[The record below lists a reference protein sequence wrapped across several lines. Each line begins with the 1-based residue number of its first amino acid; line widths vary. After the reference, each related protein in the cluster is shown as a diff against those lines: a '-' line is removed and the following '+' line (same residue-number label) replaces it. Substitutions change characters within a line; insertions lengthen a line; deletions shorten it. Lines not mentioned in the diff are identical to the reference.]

1 MEQRFLFT
9 ASETERQSD
18 GMSDGQSQ
26 TLTMSSPETVAL
38 SAIPAEPY
46 RQTEIYRLP
55 DHFPVLAPAE
65 PEARP
70 KVFRHVLLA
79 VITLLTTTAA
89 GFFLFGSLN
98 SGLIYSATLLT
109 ILTAHEMGHYI
120 ACRWYG
126 VEATLP
132 YYIPFVLPFPVL
144 QVGTFGAFIK
154 IKSPIPSRKALF
166 DIGIAGP
173 LAGFVF
179 ALPAA
184 FIAHYYAQ
192 PSPFV
197 AGDDFISFQ
206 DPLLFTF
213 FQRLMHLPNDLLLN
227 PVMWATWVGLLMT
240 ALNLMPVGQLDGGH
254 VTYALFGRRG
264 HRALALVCYFGVVA
278 LVAYSIKTGSWS
290 YILYAVILTLM
301 MRVGHPPVVEEEHA
315 IGVSR
320 IIVALIGLLVFI
332 LCFMPFPISL

>member
-1 MEQRFLFT
+1 MFPE
-9 ASETERQSD
+9 SESKQQSD
-18 GMSDGQSQ
+18 RLPDAL
-26 TLTMSSPETVAL
+26 TLSSPSGAEVTV
-38 SAIPAEPY
+38 IPAEQF

-55 DHFPVLAPAE
+55 DHFPLLAP
-65 PEARP
+65 PQVNQLTG
-70 KVFRHVLLA
+70 KQVFRHSLLA
-79 VITLLTTTAA
+79 VATLITTTLA
-89 GFFLFGSLN
+89 GFFLFGSLS
-98 SGLIYSATLLT
+98 SGLLYSLTLLT

-132 YYIPFVLPFPVL
+132 YYIPFVLPFQVL

-154 IKSPIPSRKALF
+154 IKSPIPSRRALF

-179 ALPAA
+179 ALPAT

-197 AGDDFISFQ
+197 AGDDFISLQ
-206 DPLLFTF
+206 DPLLFKF
-213 FQRLMHLPNDLLLN
+213 FQQLLHLPNDLLLN
-227 PVMWATWVGLLMT
+227 PVMFASWVGLLMT

-254 VTYALFGRRG
+254 VTYSLFGHKG
-264 HRALALVCYFGVVA
+264 HRLVALLCYVAVIALVV
-278 LVAYSIKTGSWS
+278 YSIQSGSWS
-290 YILYAVILTLM
+290 YILYVVILTLM
-301 MRVGHPPVVEEEHA
+301 MRVGHPPVLEEEDA
-315 IGVSR
+315 IGATR
-320 IIVALIGLLVFI
+320 KLVALIGLVIFI

>member
-1 MEQRFLFT
+1 MEQRFLFP
-9 ASETERQSD
+9 ASESERQPD
-18 GMSDGQSQ
+18 RLPD
-26 TLTMSSPETVAL
+26 TLTLSSPSGTGFSVL
-38 SAIPAEPY
+38 PAEQF

-55 DHFPVLAPAE
+55 DHFPMLAP
-65 PEARP
+65 PQVNQLTG
-70 KVFRHVLLA
+70 KQMFRHSLLA
-79 VITLLTTTAA
+79 LATLITTTLA
-89 GFFLFGSLN
+89 GFFLFGSLS
-98 SGLIYSATLLT
+98 SGLLYSLTLLT

-154 IKSPIPSRKALF
+154 IKSPIPSRRALF

-179 ALPAA
+179 ALPAT

-192 PSPFV
+192 AAPP
-197 AGDDFISFQ
+197 ANPGDGSITLQ

-213 FQRLMHLPNDLLLN
+213 FQQLLHLPKDLWLN
-227 PVMWATWVGLLMT
+227 PIMFASWVGLLMT

-254 VTYALFGRRG
+254 VTYSLFGHKG
-264 HRALALVCYFGVVA
+264 HRRVALMCYVAVIALVV
-278 LVAYSIKTGSWS
+278 YSIQTGSWS

-301 MRVGHPPVVEEEHA
+301 MRVGHPPVLEEEDA
-315 IGVSR
+315 IGAAR
-320 IIVALIGLLVFI
+320 KLVALIGLVIFI

>member
-1 MEQRFLFT
+1 MFP
-9 ASETERQSD
+9 ASESEQQPDRLPE
-18 GMSDGQSQ
+18 
-26 TLTMSSPETVAL
+26 TLTLSSPAGTGFTVL
-38 SAIPAEPY
+38 PAEQF

-55 DHFPVLAPAE
+55 DHFPMLAP
-65 PEARP
+65 PQVNQLTG
-70 KVFRHVLLA
+70 KQMFRHSLLA
-79 VITLLTTTAA
+79 LATLITTTLA
-89 GFFLFGSLN
+89 GFFLFGSLS
-98 SGLIYSATLLT
+98 SGLMYSLTLLT

-154 IKSPIPSRKALF
+154 IKSPIPSRRALF

-197 AGDDFISFQ
+197 AGDDFISLQ
-206 DPLLFTF
+206 DPLLFKF
-213 FQRLMHLPNDLLLN
+213 FQQLLHLPNDLLLN
-227 PVMWATWVGLLMT
+227 PIMFASWVGLLMT

-254 VTYALFGRRG
+254 VTYSLFGHKG
-264 HRALALVCYFGVVA
+264 HRAVALLCYVAVVA
-278 LVAYSIKTGSWS
+278 LVVYSIQTGSWS

-301 MRVGHPPVVEEEHA
+301 MRVGHPPVLEEENA
-315 IGVSR
+315 IGAAR
-320 IIVALIGLLVFI
+320 KLVALIGLVIFI

>member
-1 MEQRFLFT
+1 MEQRFLFP
-9 ASETERQSD
+9 ASESERQPD
-18 GMSDGQSQ
+18 GLPNAL
-26 TLTMSSPETVAL
+26 TLASPETVTV
-38 SAIPAEPY
+38 IPAEQY

-55 DHFPVLAPAE
+55 DHFPVLAP
-65 PEARP
+65 PQTNRLTG
-70 KVFRHVLLA
+70 KQIFRHLLLA
-79 VITLLTTTAA
+79 LATLITTTLA
-89 GFFLFGSLN
+89 GYFLFGSLN
-98 SGLIYSATLLT
+98 SGLIYSLTLLA

-154 IKSPIPSRKALF
+154 IKSPIPSRRALF

-179 ALPAA
+179 ALPATY
-184 FIAHYYAQ
+184 IAHYYAQ

-197 AGDDFISFQ
+197 AGDSFISLQ
-206 DPLLFTF
+206 DPLLFKF
-213 FQRLMHLPNDLLLN
+213 FQQLLHLPNDLLLN
-227 PVMWATWVGLLMT
+227 PVMFAAWVGLLMT

-254 VTYALFGRRG
+254 VTHSLFGQRG
-264 HRALALVCYFGVVA
+264 HRAVA
-278 LVAYSIKTGSWS
+278 LLCYVAVVSLVVYSIQSGSWS

-301 MRVGHPPVVEEEHA
+301 MRVGHPPVLEEEES
-315 IGVSR
+315 IGAAR
-320 IIVALIGLLVFI
+320 KIVALIGLVVFI

>member
-1 MEQRFLFT
+1 MFP
-9 ASETERQSD
+9 ASESEQQPD
-18 GMSDGQSQ
+18 QLPDVL
-26 TLTMSSPETVAL
+26 TLSSPAGTGFTVL
-38 SAIPAEPY
+38 PAEQF

-55 DHFPVLAPAE
+55 DHFPMLAP
-65 PEARP
+65 PQVNQLTG
-70 KVFRHVLLA
+70 KQMFRHSLLA
-79 VITLLTTTAA
+79 LATLITTTLA
-89 GFFLFGSLN
+89 GFFLFGSLS
-98 SGLIYSATLLT
+98 SGLLYSLTLLT

-154 IKSPIPSRKALF
+154 IKSPIPSRRALF

-179 ALPAA
+179 ALPAT

-197 AGDDFISFQ
+197 AGDDFISLQ
-206 DPLLFTF
+206 DPLLFKF
-213 FQRLMHLPNDLLLN
+213 FQQLLHLPNDLLLN
-227 PVMWATWVGLLMT
+227 PIMFASWVGLLMT

-254 VTYALFGRRG
+254 VTYSLFGHKG
-264 HRALALVCYFGVVA
+264 HRVVALLCYVAVVA
-278 LVAYSIKTGSWS
+278 LVVYSIQTGSWS

-301 MRVGHPPVVEEEHA
+301 MRVGHPPVLEEEDA
-315 IGVSR
+315 IGAAR
-320 IIVALIGLLVFI
+320 KLVALIGLVIFI

>member
-1 MEQRFLFT
+1 MEQRFLFP
-9 ASETERQSD
+9 ASELERQSAAQAD
-18 GMSDGQSQ
+18 AM
-26 TLTMSSPETVAL
+26 TLSSPEAATLEV
-38 SAIPAEPY
+38 IPAEQF

-55 DHFPVLAPAE
+55 DHFPLLVAPQ
-65 PEARP
+65 PNQLTG
-70 KVFRHVLLA
+70 KQVFRHVLLA
-79 VITLLTTTAA
+79 LATLITTTLA

-98 SGLIYSATLLT
+98 SGLIYSLTLLA

-154 IKSPIPSRKALF
+154 IKSPIPSRRALF

-179 ALPAA
+179 ALPAT

-192 PSPFV
+192 ASPFV
-197 AGDDFISFQ
+197 AGDDYISLQ
-206 DPLLFTF
+206 DPLLFKF
-213 FQRLMHLPNDLLLN
+213 FQQALHLPNDLLLN
-227 PVMWATWVGLLMT
+227 PVMFASWVGLLMT

-254 VTYALFGRRG
+254 VTYSLFGHRG
-264 HRALALVCYFGVVA
+264 HRTVALLCYVGVVA
-278 LVAYSIKTGSWS
+278 LVVYSIQSGSWS

-301 MRVGHPPVVEEEHA
+301 MRVGHPPVLDEEDA
-315 IGVSR
+315 IGAAR
-320 IIVALIGLLVFI
+320 ILVALIGLIVFI

>member
-1 MEQRFLFT
+1 MEQRFLFP
-9 ASETERQSD
+9 ASESEQQPDRLPE
-18 GMSDGQSQ
+18 
-26 TLTMSSPETVAL
+26 TLTLSSPAGTGFTVL
-38 SAIPAEPY
+38 PAEQF

-55 DHFPVLAPAE
+55 DHFPMLAP
-65 PEARP
+65 PQVNQLTG
-70 KVFRHVLLA
+70 KQMFRHSLLA
-79 VITLLTTTAA
+79 LATLITTTLA
-89 GFFLFGSLN
+89 GFFLFGSLS
-98 SGLIYSATLLT
+98 SGLMYSLTLLT

-154 IKSPIPSRKALF
+154 IKSPIPSRRALF

-179 ALPAA
+179 ALPAT

-197 AGDDFISFQ
+197 AGDDFISLQ
-206 DPLLFTF
+206 DPLLFKF
-213 FQRLMHLPNDLLLN
+213 FQQLLHLPNDLLLN
-227 PVMWATWVGLLMT
+227 PIMFASWVGLLMT

-254 VTYALFGRRG
+254 VTYSLFGHKG
-264 HRALALVCYFGVVA
+264 HRAVALLCYVAVVA
-278 LVAYSIKTGSWS
+278 LVVYSIQTGSWS

-301 MRVGHPPVVEEEHA
+301 MRVGHPPVLEEENA
-315 IGVSR
+315 IGAAR
-320 IIVALIGLLVFI
+320 KLVALIGLVIFI

>member
-1 MEQRFLFT
+1 MFP
-9 ASETERQSD
+9 ASESEQQPDRLPE
-18 GMSDGQSQ
+18 
-26 TLTMSSPETVAL
+26 TLTLSSPAGTGFTVL
-38 SAIPAEPY
+38 PAEQF

-55 DHFPVLAPAE
+55 DHFPMLAP
-65 PEARP
+65 PQVNQLTG
-70 KVFRHVLLA
+70 KQMFRHSLLA
-79 VITLLTTTAA
+79 LATLITTTLA
-89 GFFLFGSLN
+89 GFFLFGSLS
-98 SGLIYSATLLT
+98 SGLMYSLTLLT

-154 IKSPIPSRKALF
+154 IKSPIPSRRALF

-179 ALPAA
+179 ALPAT

-197 AGDDFISFQ
+197 AGDDFISLQ
-206 DPLLFTF
+206 DPLLFKF
-213 FQRLMHLPNDLLLN
+213 FQQLLHLPNDLLLN
-227 PVMWATWVGLLMT
+227 PIMFASWVGLLMT

-254 VTYALFGRRG
+254 VTYSLFGHKG
-264 HRALALVCYFGVVA
+264 HRAVALLCYVAVVA
-278 LVAYSIKTGSWS
+278 LVVYSIQTGSWS

-301 MRVGHPPVVEEEHA
+301 MRVGHPPVLEEENA
-315 IGVSR
+315 IGAAR
-320 IIVALIGLLVFI
+320 KLVALIGLVIFI

>member
-1 MEQRFLFT
+1 MEQRFLFP
-9 ASETERQSD
+9 ASESERQPD
-18 GMSDGQSQ
+18 RLPDA
-26 TLTMSSPETVAL
+26 LNMSSP
-38 SAIPAEPY
+38 SATGFSVVPAEQF

-55 DHFPVLAPAE
+55 DHFPLLVPPQVNQLTG
-65 PEARP
+65 
-70 KVFRHVLLA
+70 KQVFRHSLLA
-79 VITLLTTTAA
+79 LATLITTTLA
-89 GFFLFGSLN
+89 GFFLFGSLS
-98 SGLIYSATLLT
+98 SGLLYSLTLLT

-154 IKSPIPSRKALF
+154 IKSPIPSRRALF

-179 ALPAA
+179 ALPAT

-197 AGDDFISFQ
+197 AGDNVISLQ
-206 DPLLFTF
+206 DPLLFKF
-213 FQRLMHLPNDLLLN
+213 FQQLLHLPKDLLLN
-227 PVMWATWVGLLMT
+227 PVMFASWVGLLMT

-254 VTYALFGRRG
+254 VTYSLFGHRG
-264 HRALALVCYFGVVA
+264 HRTVALLCYVAVIALVV
-278 LVAYSIKTGSWS
+278 YSIQTGSWS

-301 MRVGHPPVVEEEHA
+301 MRVGHPPVLEEEDA
-315 IGVSR
+315 IGAER
-320 IIVALIGLLVFI
+320 KLVALIGLVIFI

>member
-1 MEQRFLFT
+1 MEQRFLFS
-9 ASETERQSD
+9 ASESERQPD
-18 GMSDGQSQ
+18 GLSQS
-26 TLTMSSPETVAL
+26 LTIPSSEAASL
-38 SAIPAEPY
+38 SVIPTEQY

-55 DHFPVLAPAE
+55 DHFPVLVPQQSN
-65 PEARP
+65 RLTG
-70 KVFRHVLLA
+70 KQVLRHLLLA
-79 VITLLTTTAA
+79 LATIITTTVA
-89 GFFLFGSLN
+89 GFLLFGSLN

-109 ILTAHEMGHYI
+109 ILTTHEMGHYI

-132 YYIPFVLPFPVL
+132 YYIPFVFPFPVL

-154 IKSPIPSRKALF
+154 IKSPIPSRRALF

-179 ALPAA
+179 AVPAT

-197 AGDDFISFQ
+197 AGDATIVLQ
-206 DPLLFTF
+206 DPLLFKF
-213 FQRLMHLPNDLLLN
+213 FQKLLHLPPDLLLN
-227 PVMWATWVGLLMT
+227 PVMFAAWVGLLMT

-254 VTYALFGRRG
+254 VTYSMFGHKG
-264 HRALALVCYFGVVA
+264 HRALALSCYAGVVA
-278 LVAYSIKTGSWS
+278 LVAYSIYTGSWS

-301 MRVGHPPVVEEEHA
+301 MRVGHPPVMENEDS
-315 IGVSR
+315 IGVAR
-320 IIVALIGLLVFI
+320 KLVALIGLLIFI